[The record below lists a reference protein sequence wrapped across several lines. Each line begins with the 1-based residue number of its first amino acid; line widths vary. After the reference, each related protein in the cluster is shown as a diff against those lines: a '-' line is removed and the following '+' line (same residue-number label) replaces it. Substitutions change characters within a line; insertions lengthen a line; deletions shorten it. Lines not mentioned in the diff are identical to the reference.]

1 MTEKSWAEKAI
12 YEFFMVRKSPT
23 RSQCDRLA
31 LSISEASEVH
41 PVDVPGSLSYTIVC
55 TRTQNQDRNHNESI
69 IMSFRESPSRLDE
82 EMVRLAQ
89 VIHGCLVP
97 HARNHGIMSGSDPP
111 LSIYSMPLLP
121 GVACL
126 ERLSYQADMD
136 PDEEA
141 KHVCFIIHLARYNPS
156 PSAVVP
162 ISIIS
167 ELETIL
173 PRLFASEYPQVLK
186 HGDFSKTNILVHPDT
201 YEITG
206 IVDWSLAAVQPFGIE
221 LDCLFLMTGFM
232 DLSGWHDY
240 TCRPR
245 LWEMFWTEFW
255 AVSGIED
262 DGSLRREN
270 IRSMAEKAAKI
281 GAILRYAFS
290 RNADGG
296 PSEMLSTSDVMLRML
311 KAWLD
316 VEDT

>member
-1 MTEKSWAEKAI
+1 
-12 YEFFMVRKSPT
+12 
-23 RSQCDRLA
+23 
-31 LSISEASEVH
+31 
-41 PVDVPGSLSYTIVC
+41 
-55 TRTQNQDRNHNESI
+55 
-69 IMSFRESPSRLDE
+69 
-82 EMVRLAQ
+82 
-89 VIHGCLVP
+89 
-97 HARNHGIMSGSDPP
+97 
-111 LSIYSMPLLP
+111 
-121 GVACL
+121 
-126 ERLSYQADMD
+126 MD

-141 KHVCFIIHLARYNPS
+141 KHVCFIIHLARYFARCWAAPQTVETRTRVECQAGISRRLAVLKAS